1 MPLSDNNVIV
11 PVVLPREFVSQL
23 DTMRSPTLRSRSAVV
38 RRIVEEALGRS
49 FSLPDRSA
57 NRPEVV
63 LTDQPA
69 DITA

>member
-23 DTMRSPTLRSRSAVV
+23 DTMKSPTLRSRSAVV
-38 RRIVEEALGRS
+38 RRIVEEALGRA
-49 FSLPDRSA
+49 FSLPDRSV

-63 LTDQPA
+63 LTDEA
-69 DITA
+69 A